1 MRQFNYIGIA
11 YHGYPPPVEET
22 RGPEF
27 YMDNYTTLWNNK
39 QRLAA
44 GRDSGYGRQM
54 ENPEIGCRHVASLIM
69 PHRSKHRAKYCYMK
83 LLRKTDI
90 LLIVILAVIPVCML
104 AFNMISAMN
113 HTETRL
119 VILKDGDVYGTYL
132 LTEDRTIKIGKTNI
146 CEIRGGEVKMT
157 HADCPDQ
164 ICVHSVPISR
174 YGGTIVCLPNKIIL
188 SIEGAE
194 DNKDTDVP
202 DAIAR

>member
-1 MRQFNYIGIA
+1 
-11 YHGYPPPVEET
+11 
-22 RGPEF
+22 
-27 YMDNYTTLWNNK
+27 
-39 QRLAA
+39 
-44 GRDSGYGRQM
+44 
-54 ENPEIGCRHVASLIM
+54 
-69 PHRSKHRAKYCYMK
+69 MK

-90 LLIVILAVIPVCML
+90 LLIAILAIIPLLLL
-104 AFNMISAMN
+104 AFNAVSALN

-119 VILKDGDVYGTYL
+119 IILKDGDVYGTYP
-132 LTEDRTIKIGKTNI
+132 LTEDRIIEIGKTNI

-174 YGGTIVCLPNKIIL
+174 YGGTIVCLPNKIVL
-188 SIEGAE
+188 SIEDAE

>member
-1 MRQFNYIGIA
+1 
-11 YHGYPPPVEET
+11 
-22 RGPEF
+22 
-27 YMDNYTTLWNNK
+27 
-39 QRLAA
+39 
-44 GRDSGYGRQM
+44 
-54 ENPEIGCRHVASLIM
+54 
-69 PHRSKHRAKYCYMK
+69 MK

-90 LLIVILAVIPVCML
+90 LLIAILAIIPLLLL
-104 AFNMISAMN
+104 AFNAVSALN

-119 VILKDGDVYGTYL
+119 IILKDGDVYGTYP
-132 LTEDRTIKIGKTNI
+132 LTEDRIIEIGKTNI

-174 YGGTIVCLPNKIIL
+174 YGGTIVCLPNKIVL